1 MKPNKSYQYRV
12 VDVFTTEPLQ
22 GNPLAVFPDAS
33 DLSTSLMQKIAREF
47 NLSETVFV
55 FPATCAEFAAKL
67 RIFTPGKEMD
77 FAGHPTV
84 GAAYILLDEKKVV
97 PGAAQFVV
105 EENVGPIRISVE
117 SGAAAKIWLKTPAL
131 REGAFVDKSI
141 AAALLGLNVSQL
153 LDKPPQLLDAGNPT
167 LFIPLADRATVDAV
181 AFETTAW
188 KQFKS
193 HNPAPLCVFAFT
205 PTPEGAYS
213 RMFAPD
219 YGIAED
225 AASGSSTGPL
235 AAYMMKHRLCPSKAD
250 TRFYSEQGTRMGRRS
265 ILHVHIHG
273 ENGVDGIAVG
283 GNVTPVLEGTLS
295 L

>member
-1 MKPNKSYQYRV
+1 
-12 VDVFTTEPLQ
+12 
-22 GNPLAVFPDAS
+22 
-33 DLSTSLMQKIAREF
+33 MQKIAREF

-55 FPATCAEFAAKL
+55 FPATRAEGAAKL

-77 FAGHPTV
+77 FAGRPTV
-84 GAAYILLDEKKVV
+84 GAAYILLDERKVP

-105 EENVGPIRISVE
+105 EENVGAISISVE

-167 LFIPLADRATVDAV
+167 LFIPIANRATVDAI
-181 AFETTAW
+181 AFDTTAW
-188 KQFKS
+188 KQFKL

-225 AASGSSTGPL
+225 PASGSSTGTLGGVHDEASPVSFKSRYAFL
-235 AAYMMKHRLCPSKAD
+235 QRAGNTD
-250 TRFYSEQGTRMGRRS
+250 GTPQHSACAHSR
-265 ILHVHIHG
+265 
-273 ENGVDGIAVG
+273 
-283 GNVTPVLEGTLS
+283 
-295 L
+295 